1 MAWTAHEAAETL
13 TSSINCA
20 DRLLN
25 GERRN
30 DARVVKVLRGLVTI
44 PSCLRTINL
53 FISNNIRLLDG
64 SLSFMLRNPA
74 LLDFAN
80 KLSYLKSKLNI
91 VSLVDNYGGSVR
103 LPRTHCW

>member
-1 MAWTAHEAAETL
+1 M
-13 TSSINCA
+13 

-30 DARVVKVLRGLVTI
+30 DARVVKVLRGLVII

-53 FISNNIRLLDG
+53 FVSANIRLLEG
-64 SLSFMLRNPA
+64 SLSFMLQNPA

-80 KLSYLKSKLNI
+80 KLSYLRLKLATGP
-91 VSLVDNYGGSVR
+91 LVYDYGGALR